1 MRTFQLVARL
11 TGVTLGCL
19 SAQAGILGPA
29 TGYNAFVLNNMEA
42 KWSSAGG
49 RIAVGKNLTLSS
61 WSIGGSLSGS
71 TDASLV
77 VGGNLKWTDGQL
89 ANGSGKVGGNI
100 NLKGVSSQNGKI
112 EKGAPI
118 DFDSAETQLK
128 ELSQY
133 LDDVSANGI
142 TQLIGNAMTLIGTNS
157 LLNVFDVS
165 AKDMK
170 GLGSFSIS
178 APMSSTILINVS
190 GNSVN
195 WSNFAMS
202 YGDDRAANV
211 LFNLTDAKSLNVSSF
226 SIRGSVL
233 APEATANLKWGDI
246 HGTVI
251 AKNLTDESWRFD
263 NVGFTGS
270 VSLPG
275 AAASPVGTPE
285 PGTWAMVGG
294 AGALLVGFR
303 SRKRKAVISP
313 ASAHTAIV

>member
-100 NLKGVSSQNGKI
+100 NLKGVSSPNGKI

-142 TQLIGNAMTLIGTNS
+142 TQLVGNAMTLIGTNS

-270 VSLPG
+270 VRFP
-275 AAASPVGTPE
+275 APAPSPAETPE
-285 PGTWAMVGG
+285 PGTWVMGG
-294 AGALLVGFR
+294 AGALLVGLRFR
-303 SRKRKAVISP
+303 KHA
-313 ASAHTAIV
+313 